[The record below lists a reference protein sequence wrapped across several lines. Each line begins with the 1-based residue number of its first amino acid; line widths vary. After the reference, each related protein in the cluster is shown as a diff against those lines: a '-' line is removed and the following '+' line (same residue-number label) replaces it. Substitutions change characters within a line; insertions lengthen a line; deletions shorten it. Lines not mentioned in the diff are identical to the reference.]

1 MTLNTVPCEQRFLSY
16 MAFIVYEVVRV
27 ACLSRSWFVAGYV
40 CSFTRGHFVFRFQC
54 FGFISLHMNPHTVR
68 GVILT
73 PKPQELASKDVY
85 VKAMVNEQKSVEFG
99 SFVVWHLTPARSMAL

>member
-1 MTLNTVPCEQRFLSY
+1 
-16 MAFIVYEVVRV
+16 
-27 ACLSRSWFVAGYV
+27 
-40 CSFTRGHFVFRFQC
+40 
-54 FGFISLHMNPHTVR
+54 MNPHSVI

-85 VKAMVNEQKSVEFG
+85 VKVNEQKSVEFG